1 MNRFS
6 LKQLKEENKLLI
18 IGDIATNHCGDI
30 NHGLDIINSFHEVI
44 KDYSEFYFSFKF
56 QYRDIK
62 NSFIHKHYKDTQN
75 ETIPLTIVNIGDS
88 LIITVPVELFVEF
101 SLELKKRLKNLYRVV
116 FVVELVNGWAGYVPT
131 EKAFQPENGGYEV
144 QFLNSSKLREDAGK
158 IMIHTL
164 YEMENEEP
172 DLSGKKVA
180 FFGAGDQDT
189 HGEHFVSALG
199 KMKDIF
205 SKLGAD
211 TEYGYWTT
219 EGYNYTFSL
228 AEQDGKFCG
237 LALDNVNQA
246 DLTPERITTWAEQV
260 KKEMEI

>member
-1 MNRFS
+1 MGSVGIFVGS
-6 LKQLKEENKLLI
+6 SSGMTQAAAEQLETLFDGAELINMEEDYDDLDQFDEFDILLI
-18 IGDIATNHCGDI
+18 GSSTWGQGDP
-30 NHGLDIINSFHEVI
+30 
-44 KDYSEFYFSFKF
+44 
-56 QYRDIK
+56 QRDWV
-62 NSFIHKHYKDTQN
+62 D
-75 ETIPLTIVNIGDS
+75 P
-88 LIITVPVELFVEF
+88 
-101 SLELKKRLKNLYRVV
+101 
-116 FVVELVNGWAGYVPT
+116 
-131 EKAFQPENGGYEV
+131 
-144 QFLNSSKLREDAGK
+144 
-158 IMIHTL
+158 L
-164 YEMENEEP
+164 YEMENDEP

-180 FFGAGDQDT
+180 FFGTGDQDT